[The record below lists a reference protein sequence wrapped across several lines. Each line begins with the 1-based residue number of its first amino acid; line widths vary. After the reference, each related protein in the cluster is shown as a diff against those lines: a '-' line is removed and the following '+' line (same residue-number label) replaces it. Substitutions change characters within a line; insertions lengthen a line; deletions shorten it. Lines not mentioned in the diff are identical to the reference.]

1 MQLSVQQLFESGLV
15 IDAIAKI
22 TGLSVQELSMMLQH
36 NYLKSPSL
44 IIGDKTI
51 LVTRIEEYTGISG
64 LDKGTVESLNGLYD
78 IFSKQVDLQ
87 KKPVTTK
94 QSIVDLL
101 QPFTNFDLKGLNN
114 LSKPTLLEIKKQLE
128 S

>member
-22 TGLSVQELSMMLQH
+22 TGLSVQELSMLLQH

-94 QSIVDLL
+94 QSIIDLL

>member
-1 MQLSVQQLFESGLV
+1 MQQQLFESGLV

-78 IFSKQVDLQ
+78 IFSKQVALP

>member
-36 NYLKSPSL
+36 NYLKSHSL

-78 IFSKQVDLQ
+78 IFSKQVALP

-101 QPFTNFDLKGLNN
+101 QPLTNFDLKGLNN

>member
-36 NYLKSPSL
+36 NYLKSHSL

>member
-22 TGLSVQELSMMLQH
+22 TGLSVQELTKMLQPT
-36 NYLKSPSL
+36 YLKSHSL
-44 IIGDKTI
+44 IIADKDI
-51 LVTRIEEYTGISG
+51 LVTRIEQYTSISG
-64 LDKGTVESLNGLYD
+64 LAKGTVESLNGLYD
-78 IFSKQVDLQ
+78 IFSKQVDLP

-101 QPFTNFDLKGLNN
+101 QPYTNFDLKGLNN

>member
-22 TGLSVQELSMMLQH
+22 TGLSVQELTKMLQPT
-36 NYLKSPSL
+36 YLKSHSL
-44 IIGDKTI
+44 IIADKDI
-51 LVTRIEEYTGISG
+51 LVTRIEQYTGISG
-64 LDKGTVESLNGLYD
+64 LAKGTVESLNGLYD
-78 IFSKQVDLQ
+78 IFSKQVDLP
-87 KKPVTTK
+87 KKSVTTK

-101 QPFTNFDLKGLNN
+101 QPYTNFDLKGLNN